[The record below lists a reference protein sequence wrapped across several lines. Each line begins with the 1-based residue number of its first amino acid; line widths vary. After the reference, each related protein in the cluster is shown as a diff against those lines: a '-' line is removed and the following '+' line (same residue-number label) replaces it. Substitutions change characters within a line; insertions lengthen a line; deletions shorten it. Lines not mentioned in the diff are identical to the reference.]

1 MLKSVTIIKPIH
13 PGEILRV
20 EFLDELG
27 LSANALANR
36 LGVPANRITR
46 LLNAQANVTAE
57 TASLLSAAFGTTAQ
71 FWLNLQMQYD
81 LDVIAQDGALHDR
94 LAKIEPFATA

>member
-1 MLKSVTIIKPIH
+1 MLKSATIIKPIH

-46 LLNAQANVTAE
+46 VINGQANITAQ

-81 LDVIAQDGALHDR
+81 LEMVAQDAVFHE
-94 LAKIEPFATA
+94 KIATIKPFATA